1 VQLLLSGSWGIIFS
15 DVHPALAWGA
25 VTAQEFHFADFTLDQ
40 SRYRLQRGERILR
53 LEKRPMELLILL
65 VERRGE
71 LVSREEIAER
81 LWGKGVFLDVD
92 RSINTAISKVR
103 VALRDDPEE
112 PRFVETVVGKG
123 YRFAAPVI
131 CNGDANP
138 QVESLPPPV
147 QVSSGPAVL
156 SAPDRAT
163 STRLRLLL
171 AGAAVFALCAVTLVL
186 IRSGSAKGARQP
198 AIKSLAVLPLKNLSG
213 DPTQEYV
220 ADGMT
225 EALIG
230 RLSAIHGLRVISR
243 TSVMHFKDT
252 QLSVPE
258 IARTLHVDAI
268 VEGSVIREGGRI
280 RVHAQLIRAATD
292 EHFWSEAYDREL
304 RDVLALQSDVAQ
316 SIARKVEATV
326 TGEEHERLTAVR
338 SVSPEVY
345 ESYLK
350 GRFARS
356 NSTAD
361 IEESIAYFE
370 EATRKDATFAPAY
383 VAMAEA
389 YDRLAT
395 VFIGVS
401 PGEVRPKVIN
411 AARKALELDPGLA
424 EAHVLLADVQQQQW
438 RWTDSEAEYRR
449 ALELNPNDAA
459 AHRGLASWLLYQGR
473 MEEALAWSRRAREL
487 DPFGDSST
495 GLGWILLCA
504 RRYDEAIHELRS
516 ALAVRPDD
524 AKALWVLGFVLI
536 ANRQPKE
543 AITVLEKAVSI
554 TARSPGTIGVLV
566 RAYAE
571 AGRRTDAL
579 RLLAELKSRKQ
590 AGYVPAAAFVNAY
603 LGLGDYDQA
612 FAWLERAYQ
621 EQSNILLFLK
631 VHPFFDPIR
640 DDPRFADLVRRVH
653 LPR

>member
-1 VQLLLSGSWGIIFS
+1 V
-15 DVHPALAWGA
+15 GA
-25 VTAQEFHFADFTLDQ
+25 FTAQEFHFADFTLDQ

-81 LWGKGVFLDVD
+81 LWGKDVFLDVD

-103 VALRDDPEE
+103 VALRDDPDK

-131 CNGDANP
+131 CGNGDSNL
-138 QVESLPPPV
+138 QVELLAPPV

-156 SAPDRAT
+156 VIHKKAS
-163 STRLRLLL
+163 STHLRVLL
-171 AGAAVFALCAVTLVL
+171 AGVAVLALFTVALVL
-186 IRSGSAKGARQP
+186 SRGGGAKGTGQP

-213 DPTQEYV
+213 DPTQEYF

-230 RLSAIHGLRVISR
+230 RLSMIRGLRVISR

-258 IARTLHVDAI
+258 IAKTLHVDAI
-268 VEGSVIREGGRI
+268 VEGSVIREGSRI

-326 TGEEHERLTAVR
+326 TGEEHEKLTAVR
-338 SVSPEVY
+338 AVSPEVY

-350 GRFARS
+350 GRFGKS
-356 NSTAD
+356 NSRAD

-370 EATRKDATFAPAY
+370 DATRKDATFAPAY
-383 VAMAEA
+383 VGMADA
-389 YDRLAT
+389 YDMLAT
-395 VFIGVS
+395 VFIGVP

-438 RWTDSEAEYRR
+438 QWTDSEAEYRR

-459 AHRGLASWLLYQGR
+459 AHRGLASWLLFQGR
-473 MEEALAWSRRAREL
+473 TEEALAWSRRAREL

-536 ANRQPKE
+536 ANHQPEE
-543 AITVLEKAVSI
+543 AIPVLEKAVSI

-566 RAYAE
+566 RAYAD

-590 AGYVPAAAFVNAY
+590 ARYVPAAAFVNAY

-640 DDPRFADLVRRVH
+640 DDPRFADLVRRVG
-653 LPR
+653 LAR